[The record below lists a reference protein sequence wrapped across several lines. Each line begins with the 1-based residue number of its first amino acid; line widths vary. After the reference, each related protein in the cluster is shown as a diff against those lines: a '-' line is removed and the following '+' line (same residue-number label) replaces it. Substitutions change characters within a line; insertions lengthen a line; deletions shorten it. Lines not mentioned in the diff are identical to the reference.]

1 MNDLWSSQNR
11 SRILLV
17 NHEDRIHNPIYT
29 PLENEGYEVLTARTG
44 ADGIAIFRQ
53 SIYPIRLLITDFNT
67 PTASG
72 LELVRECTRLDR
84 DLSVLYIS
92 GAEPNDDLRRDILG
106 RKRGFLLKPFDE
118 NDLRRKVTE
127 LLLTETTLQPS
138 RAAKLNTL
146 SRSAGMRS

>member
-1 MNDLWSSQNR
+1 MNDFWSNQNR

-17 NHEDRIHNPIYT
+17 NGEDRIHNPIYT
-29 PLENEGYEVLTARTG
+29 PLENEGYEVLTARNG

-53 SIYPIRLLITDFNT
+53 SIYPIRLLITDFNM

-72 LELVRECTRLDR
+72 LELVRECTLLDR

-92 GAEPNDDLRRDILG
+92 ATEPNEDLRRDILG
-106 RKRGFLLKPFDE
+106 RKHGFLLKPFDK

-138 RAAKLNTL
+138 RAAKSQTL
-146 SRSAGMRS
+146 SRHVGIRS